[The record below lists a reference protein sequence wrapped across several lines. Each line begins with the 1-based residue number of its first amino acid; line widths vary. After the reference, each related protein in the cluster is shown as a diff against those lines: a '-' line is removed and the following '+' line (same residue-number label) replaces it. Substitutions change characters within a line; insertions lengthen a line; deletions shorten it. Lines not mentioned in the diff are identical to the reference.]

1 MNVHPK
7 TMVAVLALAVGAC
20 AQPTATSVPDPVVDT
35 IPPVID
41 TTPEPAEAS
50 RFGFVSIDRTSG
62 DVVVDFDE
70 AEMLTG
76 DAAVEAAVEA
86 GVIAEGE
93 DLPNDFFIVDG
104 GTGIEQLELADGVSI
119 AVLSGDD
126 AGATLDVDLDALA
139 DLYDG
144 SYEGPAVYG
153 IAPGQPV
160 AMNVHTADGVVTAM
174 EAVYLP

>member
-1 MNVHPK
+1 MNVQPK
-7 TMVAVLALAVGAC
+7 TVIAVLALAIGAC
-20 AQPTATSVPDPVVDT
+20 AQPTTTSVPDPVVDT
-35 IPPVID
+35 IPPVTD
-41 TTPEPAEAS
+41 TMPEPVDAP
-50 RFGFVSIDRTSG
+50 RFGFVSIDRQSG
-62 DVVVDFDE
+62 DVVVEFDE

-76 DAAVEAAVEA
+76 DAAVEAAVDA

-104 GTGIEQLELADGVSI
+104 GTSTVQLELADAVSI

-126 AGATLDVDLDALA
+126 PATTIEVDLDVLA

-153 IAPGQPV
+153 IAPGQPI
-160 AMNVHTADGVVTAM
+160 AMNVHTTDGVVTAM

>member
-1 MNVHPK
+1 MNVQPK
-7 TMVAVLALAVGAC
+7 AVLAVLALAIGAC
-20 AQPTATSVPDPVVDT
+20 AQPTTTSVPEPVVDT
-35 IPPVID
+35 IPPVTD
-41 TTPEPAEAS
+41 TIPEPVETT
-50 RFGFVSIDRTSG
+50 RFGFVSIDRQGG
-62 DVVVDFDE
+62 DVVVEFDE

-76 DAAVEAAVEA
+76 DAAVEAAVDA

-104 GTGIEQLELADGVSI
+104 GTSPEQLELADAVSVT
-119 AVLSGDD
+119 VLSGDD
-126 AGATLDVDLDALA
+126 PGATLEVDLDVLA

-144 SYEGPAVYG
+144 SYEGPGVYS

-160 AMNVHTADGVVTAM
+160 AMNVHTTDGVVTAM